1 MSTPEQE
8 DTLEIIVGLMEIAKQ
23 HDENIQKT
31 LITLSETVEREKKA
45 LQSLRNDVVGV
56 TGRVVAE
63 EVRNALKTQNSAL
76 ETYFYRID
84 SITRQMQQAKRDLN
98 LQNGLFYFGSFA
110 VFMAM
115 VFGFMFGFIPS
126 MDEIRERRAELTALN
141 SQIANMHNV
150 KRLQVSQCS
159 KQMCVKIIESQCNYG
174 KKGNRYCV
182 AQLK

>member
-1 MSTPEQE
+1 
-8 DTLEIIVGLMEIAKQ
+8 IAKQ

-76 ETYFYRID
+76 ETHFDRID

-98 LQNGLFYFGSFA
+98 LQNGLFYFGSRQWF
-110 VFMAM
+110 VT
-115 VFGFMFGFIPS
+115 P
-126 MDEIRERRAELTALN
+126 
-141 SQIANMHNV
+141 
-150 KRLQVSQCS
+150 LQGSF
-159 KQMCVKIIESQCNYG
+159 
-174 KKGNRYCV
+174 
-182 AQLK
+182 